1 MTSPDFSD
9 AQQLES
15 FVPVFDA
22 IPDKWDDA
30 RPFLVE
36 QLKRISNAINIREIG
51 WFIDEELLS
60 GKAFIPG
67 IYNVDNVST
76 SQIFRQGLR
85 KVIDFGALPAAG
97 TKSVPHGISFTDNMT
112 VTQLYAAAT
121 DPIGLVGIPIPFSD
135 PTALINSVKLDI
147 DVTNVN
153 ITVGIDRSAYTRCFV
168 TIEYLQEL

>member
-67 IYNVDNVST
+67 SQNIDNLST
-76 SQIFRQGLR
+76 SQVFRQVLR

-97 TKSVPHGISFTDNMT
+97 TKSVPHEIMFTDNFT
-112 VTQLYAAAT
+112 LVQLFGAAT
-121 DPIGLVGIPIPFSD
+121 DSLGLVAIPIPEGD
-135 PTALINSVKLDI
+135 PTGLGNQVRLDM
-147 DVTNVN
+147 DATNVN
-153 ITVGIDRSAYTRCFV
+153 ITVGVDLSAYNRCFV
-168 TIEYLQEL
+168 TIEFMQEL